1 MTVQAILATRKVTKI
16 FGGLEALCDLSF
28 SIKPASISSI
38 IGPNGA
44 GKTTCFNCI
53 TGFYQPDHGEI
64 FFLDQPLIGKPP
76 YVIAEL
82 GIARTYQN
90 IRLYSN
96 LTTIE
101 NILSG
106 QHCRMEAGIL
116 DAMLHTRRYK
126 REEQDALAI
135 AHDLLNF
142 SGLVGTGDTLAR
154 NQPYGAQRRL
164 EIARAIASQPRLL
177 LLDEPSAGMNPSE
190 TQEMIALIRRLRD
203 DMGITILLIEH
214 DMSLIMTISEQVT
227 VLDFGHK
234 IAEGTPAQVQNDPH
248 VIEAYLG
255 RPKSDHQVHKPGL
268 VTA

>member
-1 MTVQAILATRKVTKI
+1 MAHTILATRHLTKI

-28 SIKPASISSI
+28 SVKTASISSI

-53 TGFYQPDHGEI
+53 TGFYQPEGGDI
-64 FFLDQPLIGKPP
+64 SFMDRPLLGKPP
-76 YVIAEL
+76 HVIAER

-90 IRLYSN
+90 IRLYAN

-106 QHCRMEAGIL
+106 HHCRMEAGIF
-116 DAMLHTRRYK
+116 DAMLHTRNYRF
-126 REEQDALAI
+126 EEQEALVMT
-135 AHDLLNF
+135 HDLLKF
-142 SGLVGTGDTLAR
+142 TGLEGAGDTLAR
-154 NQPYGAQRRL
+154 NLPYGAQRRL

-190 TQEMIALIRRLRD
+190 TRDMIVLIRRLRD
-203 DMGITILLIEH
+203 EIGITILLIEH
-214 DMSLIMTISEQVT
+214 DMSLIMTISEKVT

-234 IAEGTPAQVQNDPH
+234 IAEGTPAHVQNDPH

-255 RPKSDHQVHKPGL
+255 RTKIESQTL
-268 VTA
+268 SCT